1 MCATAIRRM
10 VSLSGF
16 LENENGKLQNDSKQG
31 FHCNTLCKQPY
42 FEAKKCLKFFR
53 VSQLVGRILNKERES
68 LP

>member
-1 MCATAIRRM
+1 M

-42 FEAKKCLKFFR
+42 FEAKK
-53 VSQLVGRILNKERES
+53 LVGRILNKERES

>member
-42 FEAKKCLKFFR
+42 FEAKK
-53 VSQLVGRILNKERES
+53 LVGRILNKERES